1 MKKSRKGIKDKC
13 HIENLD
19 RDKLQ
24 ELIDSGREYRY
35 TEFCPKIGLERL
47 QGDSKIK
54 QLNELGAICEYEKN
68 KTKFKF
74 IKMRSEEE
82 IVLYNERSKYIPI
95 IEYLLIEFLL
105 DKNERGECEGGIYYF
120 TTPQSLLQLGM
131 VNENFALIHS
141 SPHKWECKNAA
152 VKYHH
157 TDFNMRDINTFMT
170 ITYRNI
176 LKPIIRDSFKSI
188 DNKRGII
195 IQRGYKVFLQT
206 DDMRSYRNILVTSRE
221 GQMLTS
227 ITAQAMEEV
236 GIESMDTLYTMPT
249 EKIKLYYSTCDRL
262 CKEQVGY
269 DGFYDCYALSI
280 NEERL
285 RKIHNWNY
293 YSAQKELNRRTIGRV
308 ETAKQL
314 EQMSTKSKNNLI
326 DAVID
331 IETQY
336 NFQSDYER
344 FMDERKKK

>member
-13 HIENLD
+13 HIKNLD

-74 IKMRSEEE
+74 IKLRSEDE
-82 IVLYNERSKYIPI
+82 IILYNERSKYVPL

-105 DKNERGECEGGIYYF
+105 DKNERGECHDGIYYI

-131 VNENFALIHS
+131 VNSNFTLLHS

-157 TDFNMRDINTFMT
+157 TDFSMRDINTFMT
-170 ITYRNI
+170 IAYRNI
-176 LKPIIRDSFKSI
+176 LKPIVRDSFKSI
-188 DNKRGII
+188 DNKRGVT
-195 IQRGYKVFLQT
+195 IQRGYKVFMQV
-206 DDMRSYRNILVTSRE
+206 DGMRSYRNILVTSRE
-221 GQMLTS
+221 GQMLTN
-227 ITAQAMEEV
+227 ITAQAMEQV
-236 GIESMDTLYTMPT
+236 GIESMNNLYAMPMD
-249 EKIKLYYSTCDRL
+249 KIKLYYATCDRL

-285 RKIHNWNY
+285 KKIRNWSY
-293 YSAQKELNRRTIGRV
+293 DSAQRELNKRTIGRV

-314 EQMSTKSKNNLI
+314 ERMSTKSKNNLI

-344 FMDERKKK
+344 FVDERKRT